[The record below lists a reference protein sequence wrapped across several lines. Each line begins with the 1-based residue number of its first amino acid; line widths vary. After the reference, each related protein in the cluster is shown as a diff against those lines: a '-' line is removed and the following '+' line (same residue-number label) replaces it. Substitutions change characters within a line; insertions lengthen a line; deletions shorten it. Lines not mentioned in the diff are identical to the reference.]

1 MRMNSIKKIDLVILA
16 GGKGKRLR
24 TITKNKVP
32 KPLVKINGKPFLDL
46 LLQNL
51 SKYNFDNIFILCG
64 YKGYQILK
72 KYNKKKI
79 NNKLISC
86 VIEKKPM
93 GTGGALKNIKN
104 KISKKFL
111 LVNGDTF
118 FKINYNLIL
127 NYNLG
132 NKSGLMLLT
141 NSKENSLTN
150 KLNNLS
156 LKNGKVKFSKRSKM
170 INSGVYLFKHK
181 IIEKI
186 NSYKGKQIS
195 LENDVLKNLIM
206 NGKICGLKKKGYFID
221 IGTRRNYTKA
231 KKYF

>member
-1 MRMNSIKKIDLVILA
+1 MNSIKKKIDLVILA

-111 LVNGDTF
+111 LVNGDT

>member
-1 MRMNSIKKIDLVILA
+1 MNSINKKIDLVILA

>member
-1 MRMNSIKKIDLVILA
+1 MNSIKKKIDLVILA

>member
-1 MRMNSIKKIDLVILA
+1 MVILA

>member
-1 MRMNSIKKIDLVILA
+1 MNSIKKKIDLVILA

-111 LVNGDTF
+111 LVNGDTL
-118 FKINYNLIL
+118 KINYNLIL

>member
-1 MRMNSIKKIDLVILA
+1 
-16 GGKGKRLR
+16 
-24 TITKNKVP
+24 
-32 KPLVKINGKPFLDL
+32 
-46 LLQNL
+46 
-51 SKYNFDNIFILCG
+51 
-64 YKGYQILK
+64 
-72 KYNKKKI
+72 
-79 NNKLISC
+79 
-86 VIEKKPM
+86 M

-195 LENDVLKNLIM
+195 LENDVLKFDNEWKNMWFKKRVILLILVQGETIQKQK
-206 NGKICGLKKKGYFID
+206 NIFSKNYYFIFFIFSWITVIHI
-221 IGTRRNYTKA
+221 IGP
-231 KKYF
+231 FFSISF

>member
-1 MRMNSIKKIDLVILA
+1 MNFIKKRVDLVILA
-16 GGKGKRLR
+16 GGKGRRLR

-32 KPLVKINGKPFLDL
+32 KPLVKINGTPFLDL

-51 SKYNFDNIFILCG
+51 SKYNFNNIFILCG
-64 YKGYQILK
+64 HKGNQILK

-86 VIEKKPM
+86 FIEKKPL
-93 GTGGALKNIKN
+93 GTGGALKNIKD

-118 FKINYNLIL
+118 FKINYNFVL
-127 NYNLG
+127 NYNFGKNL
-132 NKSGLMLLT
+132 GLMLLT
-141 NSKENSLTN
+141 NGQENSLAN

-156 LKNGKVKFSKRSKM
+156 LKNGKVRFSKKSKM
-170 INSGVYLFKHK
+170 INSGVYFFKSK

-195 LENDVLKNLIM
+195 LENDVLKNLIL
-206 NGKICGLKKKGYFID
+206 NGKIDGLKKRGYFID
-221 IGTRRNYTKA
+221 IGTSRNYTKA

>member
-1 MRMNSIKKIDLVILA
+1 
-16 GGKGKRLR
+16 
-24 TITKNKVP
+24 
-32 KPLVKINGKPFLDL
+32 
-46 LLQNL
+46 
-51 SKYNFDNIFILCG
+51 
-64 YKGYQILK
+64 
-72 KYNKKKI
+72 
-79 NNKLISC
+79 
-86 VIEKKPM
+86 M

-127 NYNLG
+127 NHNLG

-221 IGTRRNYTKA
+221 IGTRRNYKKA

>member
-1 MRMNSIKKIDLVILA
+1 MNSIKKKIDLVILA

-221 IGTRRNYTKA
+221 IGTRKNYTKA